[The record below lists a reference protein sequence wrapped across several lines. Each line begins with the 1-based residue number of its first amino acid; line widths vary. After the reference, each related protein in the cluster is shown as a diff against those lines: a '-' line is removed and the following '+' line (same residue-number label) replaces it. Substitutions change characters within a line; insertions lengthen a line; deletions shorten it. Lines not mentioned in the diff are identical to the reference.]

1 METQEKDPI
10 LFNQIRGHK
19 STIQALIT
27 AYQNQHLPHAMLFVG
42 PEGIGKKMVALALAQ
57 HLLCENVTPASN
69 HPCGHCGPC
78 HRVAKK
84 QSESLMLIASDD
96 LTIKIEE
103 SRKILDFLSLS
114 NFGKNRVII
123 IDKVHSMTPQAANA
137 LLKTLEEPHENVYFF
152 LLTQEENLVLS
163 TVRSRSQAIRFS
175 PLTVHDLQRIYPGEP
190 TWVYLCSRG
199 QVSQLEKLV
208 ETDGVRKRNISLQVL
223 GAFWD
228 NSTFLKN
235 ESWAVH
241 MKDRETAIE
250 ILKSWTLLF
259 RDVLVLKTKAGNAI
273 LNLDQKNFL
282 EKLTALPQGV
292 IEKFIFGILQAEKD
306 IRGYLDTTLVFE
318 SLWVKYARD
327 HQLQDVAASVHR
339 DMPASQIE
347 EDT

>member
-1 METQEKDPI
+1 M
-10 LFNQIRGHK
+10 
-19 STIQALIT
+19 
-27 AYQNQHLPHAMLFVG
+27 
-42 PEGIGKKMVALALAQ
+42 
-57 HLLCENVTPASN
+57 
-69 HPCGHCGPC
+69 
-78 HRVAKK
+78 
-84 QSESLMLIASDD
+84 
-96 LTIKIEE
+96 
-103 SRKILDFLSLS
+103 
-114 NFGKNRVII
+114 
-123 IDKVHSMTPQAANA
+123 
-137 LLKTLEEPHENVYFF
+137 
-152 LLTQEENLVLS
+152 LTQEENLVLS

-175 PLTVHDLQRIYPGEP
+175 PLSVHDLQRIYPGEP

-228 NSTFLKN
+228 KSNFLKN
-235 ESWAVH
+235 ESWTVH
-241 MKDRETAIE
+241 MKDRDTAIE

-282 EKLTALPQGV
+282 EKLTTLPQDV

-327 HQLQDVAASVHR
+327 HQLEDAASAIHR
-339 DMPASQIE
+339 DGSTAVAE
-347 EDT
+347 EDI